1 VKRALLAVLCCG
13 CALPVVSAGTFLPAG
28 DLAKGDLH
36 ASISLE
42 TGRVLAGPSDLR
54 DLPQTPPEAQQ
65 YEVSTWV
72 ASDATVRWQATS
84 RVAFEGQLKL
94 TNPVVPFTPMLV
106 GGALGTRILLR
117 ELSAGGGVAIELGA
131 RAVGVSAEQRIDR
144 AADGR
149 SQTDIWNYRALGLEV
164 PLIVTYRVNP
174 LFAVTASPFL
184 RAYWIRAWHDAQ
196 RRESD
201 PLAPVVESHSV
212 LQWSP
217 VLSAGLGAAA
227 AFDVGPVQLSPGA
240 AIELATKPGPNTAT
254 RFLFEP
260 GIAVGTR
267 F

>member
-1 VKRALLAVLCCG
+1 VRRALLALFSCG

-28 DLAKGDLH
+28 DLGKGDVH

-72 ASDATVRWQATS
+72 ASDVTVRWQATS
-84 RVAFEGQLKL
+84 RVALEGQLKL
-94 TNPVVPFTPMLV
+94 TNPVVPFTPNLV
-106 GGALGTRILLR
+106 GAALGTRVRLR
-117 ELSAGGGVAIELGA
+117 ELSAGGGVALELGF
-131 RAVGVSAEQRIDR
+131 RAVGISAEQRIDR
-144 AADGR
+144 SADGR
-149 SQTDIWNYRALGLEV
+149 SQTDIWNYRALGMEV
-164 PLIVTYRVNP
+164 PLIATYRVNP

-184 RAYWIRAWHDAQ
+184 RAYWIRAWHDRIVGLTTSQ
-196 RRESD
+196 
-201 PLAPVVESHSV
+201 SV

-227 AFDVGPVQLSPGA
+227 AFDIGFVQLSPGV
-240 AIELATKPGPNTAT
+240 AIELATKPGPKTAT
-254 RFLFEP
+254 HFLFEP
-260 GIAVGTR
+260 GIAIGTR

>member
-1 VKRALLAVLCCG
+1 MNRALLALCCCG

-28 DLAKGDLH
+28 DLGKGDLH

-42 TGRVLAGPSDLR
+42 TGRVLAGPSDVR

-72 ASDATVRWQATS
+72 ASDVTLRWQATS
-84 RVAFEGQLKL
+84 RLALEGQLKL

-106 GGALGTRILLR
+106 GGAVGTRVRLR
-117 ELSAGGGVAIELGA
+117 ELPAGGGLAIEIGA
-131 RAVGVSAEQRIDR
+131 RAVGVTAEQRIDR
-144 AADGR
+144 SADGR
-149 SQTDIWNYRALGLEV
+149 SQTDVWNYRALGLEV
-164 PLIVTYRVNP
+164 PLIATYRVNS

-184 RAYWIRAWHDAQ
+184 RAYWIRAWHDK
-196 RRESD
+196 
-201 PLAPVVESHSV
+201 VVGLTTSTSV

-227 AFDVGPVQLSPGA
+227 AFDIGPVQLSPGA
-240 AIELATKPGPNTAT
+240 AIELATRPGPNTAT
-254 RFLFEP
+254 HFLFEP

>member
-1 VKRALLAVLCCG
+1 VRRALLALLCSG

-28 DLAKGDLH
+28 DLGKGDLH

-72 ASDATVRWQATS
+72 ASDVTVRWQATS
-84 RVAFEGQLKL
+84 RVALEGQLKL

-106 GGALGTRILLR
+106 GAALGTRVRLR
-117 ELSAGGGVAIELGA
+117 ELSAGGGIALEIGA
-131 RAVGVSAEQRIDR
+131 RAVGISAEQRIDR
-144 AADGR
+144 SADGR

-164 PLIVTYRVNP
+164 PLIATYRVNP

-184 RAYWIRAWHDAQ
+184 RAYWIRAWHDRLVGLTSSQA
-196 RRESD
+196 
-201 PLAPVVESHSV
+201 V

-227 AFDVGPVQLSPGA
+227 AFDIGPVQLSPGA